1 LDGRAILVGHF
12 FLIVQAILTEV
23 ILLLSPVPSGVL
35 GKYSWSSEADQRDKN
50 YFTAPDRFQQ
60 VFD

>member
-1 LDGRAILVGHF
+1 
-12 FLIVQAILTEV
+12 LIVQAILTEV